1 MTAKKRIGITF
12 FSSKKQFF
20 LKKKQ
25 TSSLE
30 DNCVVFFCKD
40 DETEKWFISFVKY
53 YSFTRKIPIPIL
65 KKYHFKIGIGIIFS
79 NYKELKDFISF
90 FLESHNHEHDNAF
103 FDKLFDS
110 RFRTKSYI
118 VDEFF
123 FKKIK
128 FIGLV
133 LKGFFISNFHFSK
146 YLYINEKKNY
156 ELIPCQIKYFNLF
169 FWLIFTKLRKDLANK
184 VIFNL
189 FKLNML
195 VRYRMFLQ
203 QNGNYY

>member
-1 MTAKKRIGITF
+1 MIDQKRMDIAF

-30 DNCVVFFCKD
+30 DNCVIFFCKD
-40 DETEKWFISFVKY
+40 GETEKWFISFVKY
-53 YSFTRKIPIPIL
+53 YSFTRKISTPVL
-65 KKYHFKIGIGIIFS
+65 KRYFFKTGVEIFFS

-133 LKGFFISNFHFSK
+133 LKGFFISNLHFNK
-146 YLYINEKKNY
+146 YLYLREKKYY
-156 ELIPCQIKYFNLF
+156 ELIPCEIKYFNLF
-169 FWLIFTKLRKDLANK
+169 FWLIFTKLRKNLANK
-184 VIFNL
+184 LMFN
-189 FKLNML
+189 FVKLNIFINH
-195 VRYRMFLQ
+195 RIFLQ
-203 QNGNYY
+203 KKC

>member
-1 MTAKKRIGITF
+1 MAAEKRIDITLFLSKKR
-12 FSSKKQFF
+12 FF

-30 DNCVVFFCKD
+30 DNCAVFFCKD
-40 DETEKWFISFVKY
+40 GETEKWFISFVKY
-53 YSFTRKIPIPIL
+53 YSFTRKIPAPVL
-65 KKYHFKIGIGIIFS
+65 KRYLFNTGAGISFF
-79 NYKELKDFISF
+79 NYKELKDFVSF

-128 FIGLV
+128 FIGV
-133 LKGFFISNFHFSK
+133 ILKGFFINNLHFNK
-146 YLYINEKKNY
+146 YLYSSEEKNR
-156 ELIPCQIKYFNLF
+156 EFIPSQIKYFNLF
-169 FWLIFTKLRKDLANK
+169 FWLTFTKLRKDLRNK
-184 VIFNL
+184 LMFNF
-189 FKLNML
+189 FKLNTL
-195 VRYRMFLQ
+195 IKYKMFLQ
-203 QNGNYY
+203 EKC

>member
-1 MTAKKRIGITF
+1 MVAERRIDITF
-12 FSSKKQFF
+12 FSSKKRFF

-30 DNCVVFFCKD
+30 NNCVVFFCKD
-40 DETEKWFISFVKY
+40 GETEKWFISFVKY
-53 YSFTRKIPIPIL
+53 YSFTRKILIAVL
-65 KKYHFKIGIGIIFS
+65 KRYFFKTAIRISFS

-90 FLESHNHEHDNAF
+90 FLESQNHEHDNVF

-128 FIGLV
+128 FIGIV
-133 LKGFFISNFHFSK
+133 LKGFFISNLHFNK
-146 YLYINEKKNY
+146 YLYLNEKKNY
-156 ELIPCQIKYFNLF
+156 ELIPCQIKYFNLL

-184 VIFNL
+184 IMFNF

-195 VRYRMFLQ
+195 VRCRIFLQ
-203 QNGNYY
+203 EKW

>member
-1 MTAKKRIGITF
+1 MLF
-12 FSSKKQFF
+12 
-20 LKKKQ
+20 
-25 TSSLE
+25 
-30 DNCVVFFCKD
+30 FFCKD

-53 YSFTRKIPIPIL
+53 YSFTRKIPTPVL
-65 KKYHFKIGIGIIFS
+65 KWYFETGVGIIFS

-90 FLESHNHEHDNAF
+90 FLESHNHEYDNVF
-103 FDKLFDS
+103 FDKPFES

-133 LKGFFISNFHFSK
+133 LKGFFISNFHFNK
-146 YLYINEKKNY
+146 YLHLNEKKKY

-184 VIFNL
+184 LVFNL

-195 VRYRMFLQ
+195 VRCRMFSQ
-203 QNGNYY
+203 EKW